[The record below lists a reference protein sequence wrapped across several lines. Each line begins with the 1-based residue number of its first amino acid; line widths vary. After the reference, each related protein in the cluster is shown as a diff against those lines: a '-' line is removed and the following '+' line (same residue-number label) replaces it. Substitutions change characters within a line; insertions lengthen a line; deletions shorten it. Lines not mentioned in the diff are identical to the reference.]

1 MRRALCLA
9 DRKDWDAEDFDN
21 LDDYRQEPRRQQ
33 LVCLACGG
41 KAMFRSAG
49 VGRKAT
55 FSARHTADCC
65 LNSRTWTVFRY
76 LQ

>member
-21 LDDYRQEPRRQQ
+21 LDNIRQESRRQKF
-33 LVCLACGG
+33 VCLACGG
-41 KAMFRSAG
+41 KAIFRSAG
-49 VGRKAT
+49 NARKAT
-55 FSARHTADCC
+55 FSARHQADCC
-65 LNSRTWTVFRY
+65 LNAQTWTVFRY